1 MNRVLALL
9 VVSATALAV
18 AADGPAAT
26 TGAGSATAGASPVGG
41 GSGGLQ
47 MIALPVLILGVMYFL
62 LIRPQRKEEKKR
74 KELIGALKR
83 GDRVVTIGGLHGEV
97 VAVGETTVDLRVGKD
112 GSDLVMTFNRGAI
125 NANLEQAKAAEAKE
139 QK

>member
-9 VVSATALAV
+9 IVSATALAV

-26 TGAGSATAGASPVGG
+26 SGSTPVAPGSGAASSGG
-41 GSGGLQ
+41 GGLQ

-74 KELIGALKR
+74 KELISALKR

-97 VAVGETTVDLRVGKD
+97 VAVGETTVDLLVGKS
-112 GSDLVMTFNRGAI
+112 GSEVTMTFNRGAI
-125 NANLEQAKAAEAKE
+125 NANLEQAKAESK
-139 QK
+139 